1 MAREKQNI
9 LASQP
14 CLHTLMKSLSANQS
28 ASTILVILLNLL
40 NKKKNHENPI
50 CEQIFL
56 LQ

>member
-1 MAREKQNI
+1 
-9 LASQP
+9 
-14 CLHTLMKSLSANQS
+14 MKSLSANQS

-40 NKKKNHENPI
+40 NKKKSYENPI

>member
-1 MAREKQNI
+1 
-9 LASQP
+9 
-14 CLHTLMKSLSANQS
+14 MKSLSANQS

-40 NKKKNHENPI
+40 NKKKSHENPI